1 MGKAEENLARDRTV
15 QGEAENS
22 PRYVPGLEGDEV
34 MSEQPKAQTIE
45 EKQYLLRFN
54 ADTKSHLHVLDAD
67 ICLTKCPDKI
77 CTIFCPA
84 EVYKWEEIRM
94 HVGYEGCHECGSCR
108 IGCPHQ
114 NIKWE
119 YPKGGH
125 GIVFRLG

>member
-1 MGKAEENLARDRTV
+1 
-15 QGEAENS
+15 
-22 PRYVPGLEGDEV
+22 LEGDEIV
-34 MSEQPKAQTIE
+34 SEQNKGQSIE
-45 EKQYLLRFN
+45 EKQYLVRFN
-54 ADTKSHLHVLDAD
+54 ADTKSHLHVLDND
-67 ICLTKCPDKI
+67 VCLTSCPDKI

-84 EVYKWEEIRM
+84 EIYKWEDIRM

>member
-1 MGKAEENLARDRTV
+1 M
-15 QGEAENS
+15 
-22 PRYVPGLEGDEV
+22 EGDEI
-34 MSEQPKAQTIE
+34 MSEQKKGQTIE
-45 EKQYLLRFN
+45 EKQYLVRFN
-54 ADTKSHLHVLDAD
+54 ADTKSHLHVKDTE
-67 ICLTKCPDKI
+67 ICLTSCPDKI

-84 EVYKWEEIRM
+84 EIYKWEDIRM

>member
-1 MGKAEENLARDRTV
+1 MEDG
-15 QGEAENS
+15 
-22 PRYVPGLEGDEV
+22 PRSDAGMEGDE
-34 MSEQPKAQTIE
+34 MRKELPAGQSIE
-45 EKQYLLRFN
+45 EKQYLVRFK

-67 ICLTKCPDKI
+67 ICATKCPDKL

-84 EVYKWEEIRM
+84 EVYKWEGVRM

-108 IGCPHQ
+108 IGCPYE

-125 GIVFRLG
+125 GIIFRLG

>member
-1 MGKAEENLARDRTV
+1 M
-15 QGEAENS
+15 
-22 PRYVPGLEGDEV
+22 EGDE
-34 MSEQPKAQTIE
+34 MSDQPKGKGQTIE
-45 EKQYLLRFN
+45 EKQYLIRFK
-54 ADTKSHLHVLDAD
+54 ADTNSHLHVLDYD
-67 ICLTKCPDKI
+67 ICATKCPDKI

-125 GIVFRLG
+125 GIIFRLG